1 MTEDP
6 RHEPGLFDLP
16 LEPPPPA
23 PARRAARPPGRGESL
38 PLFSDEEIDEALGL
52 PFDEP
57 PARAATEAP
66 APARRPARPVPVPDP
81 PAAPPLAALSRR
93 GRAAAGDLAVLA
105 AAGVVA
111 AAGAR
116 SLDATLGAAELP
128 PLALFVVCFS
138 FVYFVI
144 PLAFW
149 GGTPGMLWAGLVARN
164 AVSEPLSFGQSVM
177 RWLGT
182 WLTWGLGGLP
192 GLLAL
197 GGRSLTDRIS
207 GSATYELA
215 PPPAS

>member
-93 GRAAAGDLAVLA
+93 G
-105 AAGVVA
+105 
-111 AAGAR
+111 
-116 SLDATLGAAELP
+116 
-128 PLALFVVCFS
+128 
-138 FVYFVI
+138 
-144 PLAFW
+144 
-149 GGTPGMLWAGLVARN
+149 
-164 AVSEPLSFGQSVM
+164 
-177 RWLGT
+177 
-182 WLTWGLGGLP
+182 
-192 GLLAL
+192 
-197 GGRSLTDRIS
+197 
-207 GSATYELA
+207 
-215 PPPAS
+215 